1 MVTPDTHLVK
11 NHESWSKT
19 IESQFKKRSPKLNV
33 YEDRLQNSVLVSL
46 LE

>member
-1 MVTPDTHLVK
+1 MSL
-11 NHESWSKT
+11 
-19 IESQFKKRSPKLNV
+19 SQKPLSPSSKKRSPKLNV